1 MIQNKLF
8 SIMIST
14 RPFPITKK
22 FRVLAFN
29 KLLLLFF
36 IGLVSCKPSPEK
48 EQPSTDIEGPI
59 TEKAADSTSSIALDN
74 FEKAKEFYLNNSED
88 PDALIWY
95 GRRTAYL
102 GKYEDAI
109 AIYTEGIHKH
119 PEDARMYRH
128 RGHRF
133 ISTRQYEKAISD
145 FERAA
150 TLIAGQEDRIE
161 PDGLPNSRNVPLSTL
176 HGNIW
181 YHLGLAYYLQNDLEN
196 ALAAF
201 SNRTVTERYDDN
213 IVSGGHWLYMILR
226 RMDQPEEAI
235 AVIDKV
241 VPDMDII
248 ENTSYY
254 KMCLF
259 YKGLLPES
267 DLVPQGNDAS
277 SNDVYSYG
285 LGNWYLYHK
294 KDTLAAKKHFKQL
307 LETGNNYSFAYIAA
321 EADWER
327 IFNK

>member
-1 MIQNKLF
+1 MIAL
-8 SIMIST
+8 
-14 RPFPITKK
+14 RPFLFLKRLRT
-22 FRVLAFN
+22 RAFN
-29 KLLLLFF
+29 SLLLLLF
-36 IGLVSCKPSPEK
+36 IGLVSCKPSPKK
-48 EQPSTDIEGPI
+48 EQPSADTKGQN
-59 TEKAADSTSSIALDN
+59 TETVADAPPSIALDN
-74 FEKAKEFYLNNSED
+74 YEKAKEFYLKNNDD

-102 GKYEDAI
+102 GNYEDAI
-109 AIYTEGIHKH
+109 TIYTEGIDKH

-145 FERAA
+145 FKRAA
-150 TLIAGQEDRIE
+150 ALIAGQEDRIE
-161 PDGLPNSRNVPLSTL
+161 PDGLPNSRNIPLSTL

-196 ALAAF
+196 ALISF

-226 RMDQPEEAI
+226 RLDKPEEANAI
-235 AVIDKV
+235 IDKV

-267 DLVPQGNDAS
+267 DLVPEGADAS

-307 LETGNNYSFAYIAA
+307 LENGNKFSFAYIAA

-327 IFNK
+327 IYNN